1 MIVKPIIIT
10 NNPLAKKSYI
20 DKYELVFIE
29 GTLMNVL
36 TKVRDY
42 IHKGHK
48 LLTHPLMGSVKPN
61 ETPYKTV
68 VITYEAVNEVDFNS
82 LMLIENSI
90 GTAEKLLKY
99 KPTRDWPQ
107 NVLEDFQVIDY
118 DLIRNAID

>member
-1 MIVKPIIIT
+1 MITKPIIIT

-20 DKYELVFIE
+20 GKYELIFIE

-36 TKVRDY
+36 AKVRDY

-68 VITYEAVNEVDFNS
+68 VITYEAENEVDFNS

-90 GTAEKLLKY
+90 GTAEKLLKH
-99 KPTRDWPQ
+99 KQTKGWSQ
-107 NVLEDFQVIDY
+107 SVLEDFQVIDY